1 MRQNNFHDLVDN
13 EYVLLLLLKDTII
26 LSKKHFF
33 KDGGDDPLKET
44 IFIIKKSVQMGIQVY
59 EMPTNDNDKKL

>member
-1 MRQNNFHDLVDN
+1 M
-13 EYVLLLLLKDTII
+13 LLLLLKDTII